1 MQKSFLTFLM
11 LVVCLCTN
19 FSSATSNP
27 YSIEIEETLMP
38 GTPAIHSFAFAQS
51 GGKWL
56 FIGGRTNGLHGFTPA
71 TAFPKQ
77 FSNKN
82 IFVVDPV
89 SMQTWS
95 RNIFLDLPFTVTD
108 QFRSSNMES
117 VQIGNKLYIVGGY
130 GYDSTVNSLKTFSLL
145 SVIDVNEIIQ
155 AVINGNSIA
164 PFVRQIT
171 DSRMQVTGGELEK
184 LGDYFYL
191 TGGHIFTGG
200 YRRTVN
206 NQIYT
211 DQIRKFKIND
221 NGINISISDYSA
233 FTDTTEY
240 HRRDLNLVPALKDNG
255 STEYLIMYGG
265 VFKRNIDLPYL
276 NPIYI
281 DDNSITVDYGYQ
293 QIMNQYTTAF
303 MSAYNSSAG
312 KMHTTFFGGMS
323 LHSFNEITQS
333 LEYDSLVPFID
344 DITTLTRNQDG
355 TSGEII
361 STEKMPAL
369 LGTNAK
375 FILSDSIPKYSNDVI
390 KLDQITGRTLAGY
403 VYGGIRALLPNNG
416 ASFPSE
422 YILKV
427 YITPDVPL
435 PVELVSFN
443 SSVSNSNVILNW
455 ITSSEQNNSGFE
467 IERKISDR
475 ENNDW
480 IKTGFVNGSGNSNVQ
495 NTYSFEDRNLSTG
508 KYEYRLKQID
518 FNGNFSYFSLEDA
531 VKIGIPDRFSLSQNY
546 PNPFNPTTIIN
557 FQISKGN
564 NVTLKIY
571 NSSGS
576 EIATLV
582 NEFKEAGYYT
592 YEFSASGNLASGV
605 YYYKLNSGE
614 FEDVKRM
621 VLLK

>member
-1 MQKSFLTFLM
+1 MTKSFIALLFAL
-11 LVVCLCTN
+11 
-19 FSSATSNP
+19 FSFNSRAYSSDP
-27 YSIEIEETLMP
+27 YTIEVEEVSMP

-117 VQIGNKLYIVGGY
+117 VQIGNKLYIAGGY

-145 SVIDVNEIIQ
+145 TVIDVNEIIQ
-155 AVINGNSIA
+155 SVISGSSIA

-171 DSRMQVTGGELEK
+171 DSRMQVTGGELQK

-221 NGINISISDYSA
+221 NGINVSISDYSA
-233 FTDTTEY
+233 STDTIEY

-255 STEYLIMYGG
+255 LTEYLIIFGG

-281 DDNSITVDYGYQ
+281 EDNSITVDYGYEQ
-293 QIMNQYTTAF
+293 LMNQYTTAYL
-303 MSAYNSSAG
+303 SAYNSASG

-323 LHSFNEITQS
+323 LHTYNDITHT

-375 FILSDSIPKYSNDVI
+375 FILSDSIPKYGNDVI
-390 KLDQITGRTLAGY
+390 NLNQITGRTLAGY

-416 ASFPSE
+416 SSFPSE

-427 YITPDVPL
+427 YITPDFPL
-435 PVELVSFN
+435 PVELSSFS
-443 SSVSNSNVILNW
+443 SSVVNRNVFLNW
-455 ITSSEQNNSGFE
+455 ITSSEENNSGFE
-467 IERKISDR
+467 IERKVSGI
-475 ENNDW
+475 ENTEW
-480 IKTGFVNGSGNSNVQ
+480 IKTGFVNGKGNSTLPS
-495 NTYSFEDRNLSTG
+495 TYSYEDGNLNTG
-508 KYEYRLKQID
+508 NYEYRLKQID
-518 FNGNFSYFSLEDA
+518 FNGNYRYFNLSNE
-531 VKIGIPDRFSLSQNY
+531 VIIGTPDRFSLSQNY
-546 PNPFNPTTIIN
+546 PNPFNPSTMIN

-576 EIATLV
+576 EISTLV
-582 NEFKEAGYYT
+582 NEFKEPGYYS
-592 YEFSASGNLASGV
+592 YEFSALGNLASGV
-605 YYYKLNSGE
+605 YYCKLNSGE
-614 FEDVKRM
+614 FEAVKRM
-621 VLLK
+621 ILLK

>member
-1 MQKSFLTFLM
+1 MIKTFIAFLFIL
-11 LVVCLCTN
+11 
-19 FSSATSNP
+19 FSLNSQAYSSDP
-27 YSIEIEETLMP
+27 YTIEIEQVSMP

-77 FSNKN
+77 FSNTN
-82 IFVVDPV
+82 IFVVDPG
-89 SMQTWS
+89 STQTWS
-95 RNIFLDLPFTVTD
+95 RNIFLDLPYTVTD

-117 VQIGNKLYIVGGY
+117 VQSGNKLYIAGGY
-130 GYDSTVNSLKTFSLL
+130 GYDSTVNSLKTFPLL
-145 SVIDVNEIIQ
+145 TVVDVNEIIQ

-233 FTDTTEY
+233 STDTIEY

-255 STEYLIMYGG
+255 LTKYLIMYGG

-281 DDNSITVDYGYQ
+281 EDNSITVDYGYEQ
-293 QIMNQYTTAF
+293 VMNQYTTAYL
-303 MSAYNSSAG
+303 SAYNSAAG

-323 LHSFNEITQS
+323 LHTFNEITQA

-375 FILSDSIPKYSNDVI
+375 FILSDSVPHYDNDVI
-390 KLDQITGRTLAGY
+390 NLNQITGRTLAGY

-416 ASFPSE
+416 SSFPSE

-427 YITPDVPL
+427 YIIPDFPL
-435 PVELVSFN
+435 PVEMLSFS
-443 SSVSNSNVILNW
+443 SSVSRSNVLLNW
-455 ITSSEQNNSGFE
+455 VTSNEENNSGFE
-467 IERKISDR
+467 IERKVSD
-475 ENNDW
+475 NINTDW
-480 IKTGFVNGSGNSNVQ
+480 MKTGFVKGKGSSNVR
-495 NTYSFEDRNLSTG
+495 NTYTFEDRNLNTG
-508 KYEYRLKQID
+508 KYEYRLKQTD
-518 FNGNFSYFSLEDA
+518 FNGNYRYYNLTNE
-531 VKIGIPDRFSLSQNY
+531 VIIGTPDRFSLSQNY
-546 PNPFNPTTIIN
+546 PNPFNPSTVIN

-576 EIATLV
+576 EISTLV
-582 NEFKEAGYYT
+582 DEFKEAGYYS
-592 YEFSASGNLASGV
+592 YEFSASGKLASGV
-605 YYYKLNSGE
+605 YYCKLNSGGS
-614 FEDVKRM
+614 EDVIRM
-621 VLLK
+621 ILLK